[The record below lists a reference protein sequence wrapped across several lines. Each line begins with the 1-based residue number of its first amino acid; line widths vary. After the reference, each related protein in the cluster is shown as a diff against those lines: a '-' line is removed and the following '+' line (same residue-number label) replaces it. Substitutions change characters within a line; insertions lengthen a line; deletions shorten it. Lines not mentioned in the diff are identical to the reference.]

1 MGVAVKTK
9 TRKTGSGD
17 EISLRLRPCLSAPA
31 RFVGCCLAIFH
42 GAIFD
47 SCGIMR
53 DVVISIMGTPAQQ
66 ERNGIWDRT
75 KAGLQRARR
84 AGKRAAVMLFEVDVK
99 AARKMGAE
107 GLSVGGIAAMLGISV
122 NTLQRAVQDDLPKS
136 NEKTG

>member
-9 TRKTGSGD
+9 TRKTGRGD

-75 KAGLQRARR
+75 KKAGLQRARR

-99 AARKMGAE
+99 AAR
-107 GLSVGGIAAMLGISV
+107 
-122 NTLQRAVQDDLPKS
+122 
-136 NEKTG
+136 

>member
-1 MGVAVKTK
+1 
-9 TRKTGSGD
+9 
-17 EISLRLRPCLSAPA
+17 
-31 RFVGCCLAIFH
+31 LAIFH
-42 GAIFD
+42 GAIFDSCGIMRDVVISIMD

-99 AARKMGAE
+99 AARKMEAE